1 MKRAA
6 IFLLVF
12 SLLAGL
18 TLTAEAASSYTL
30 PDALKNVP
38 RKAEELSIPG
48 ELPPYV
54 QITLWKVE
62 ENGAIRLELE
72 EPVPRLKIMEQNV
85 LEDVESTIFTK
96 KNASVADA
104 HQVGKED
111 PVFSVKMIWKL
122 GEMDYIRTYDTWSG
136 SLRFSG
142 CSASEEVD
150 PAGFEPY
157 TSVKRT
163 LSFGE
168 AGNPICE
175 TWQLEGEKDR
185 FTRSV
190 YYDNDGRFFSM
201 TQAWESVKPGD
212 YQVITETDKAGN
224 LTALT
229 VNDKKNSFCAKSVTV
244 SSNPQAALF
253 LSVETVDQ
261 NSFDEQIEKK
271 YPQLARGL
279 IDYDA
284 VGDDELDPEFL
295 AMFNLTRDSLGNF
308 GLANDPSTIT
318 DMGPSTTTDMGPS
331 TTTDMGPS
339 TTTDMGPSTTTDMGP
354 SASKDVPEDED
365 LGDLV
370 PIPANARIWALNF
383 GTLLKGQV
391 YAFITTDPVIVMK
404 DGKAALNPEAVDV
417 NGDPIRLK
425 KHKLTSPPIE
435 IPAAE

>member
-12 SLLAGL
+12 SMLAGL

-30 PDALKNVP
+30 PDALKTVP
-38 RKAEELSIPG
+38 QKTEGLSIPG

-54 QITLWKVE
+54 QITVWKVDD
-62 ENGAIRLELE
+62 ENGSIHLELE
-72 EPVPRLKIMEQNV
+72 EPVPRLKIMEQNI
-85 LEDVESTIFTK
+85 LEGVESTIFTK
-96 KNASVADA
+96 KNATAADA
-104 HQVGKED
+104 HRVGKED

-122 GEMDYIRTYDTWSG
+122 GDMDYVREYATWSG
-136 SLRFSG
+136 SLRFTD

-157 TSVKRT
+157 TSVSRT

-185 FTRSV
+185 FTRATH
-190 YYDNDGRFFSM
+190 YDNDGRFFSM
-201 TQAWESVKPGD
+201 TQAWESVKPGE

-229 VNDKKNSFCAKSVTV
+229 VKDKKNSFFAKSVQV
-244 SSNPQAALF
+244 SSNPQAATF
-253 LSVETVDQ
+253 LSIETV
-261 NSFDEQIEKK
+261 NPTSFDEQLEKN

-279 IDYDA
+279 IDYEA
-284 VGDDELDPEFL
+284 IGDDELDPDFL

-308 GLANDPSTIT
+308 GLAGDPSTITDMGPSTIT

-331 TTTDMGPS
+331 TSTDL
-339 TTTDMGPSTTTDMGP
+339 
-354 SASKDVPEDED
+354 PEDAD
-365 LGDLV
+365 IGDLV

-383 GTLLKGQV
+383 GTLMKGQV

-417 NGDPIRLK
+417 NGNPVKLK
-425 KHKLTSPPIE
+425 KHKVSSPPIE

>member
-6 IFLLVF
+6 IFLLVL

-18 TLTAEAASSYTL
+18 TLAAEAASSYTL
-30 PDALKNVP
+30 PDALKAVP
-38 RKAEELSIPG
+38 QNTEGLSIPG

-54 QITLWKVE
+54 QVTVWKVE
-62 ENGAIRLELE
+62 DNGAIHLELE
-72 EPVPRLKIMEQNV
+72 EPVPRLKIMEQNI
-85 LEDVESTIFTK
+85 LEGVESTIFTK
-96 KNASVADA
+96 KNATVADA
-104 HQVGKED
+104 HMVGKGD

-122 GEMDYIRTYDTWSG
+122 GDMDYIREYATWSG
-136 SLRFSG
+136 SLRFVD

-157 TSVKRT
+157 TSVVRT

-168 AGNPICE
+168 AGNPISE

-185 FTRSV
+185 FTRV
-190 YYDNDGRFFSM
+190 TYYDNNGKLYSM
-201 TQAWESVKPGD
+201 TQAWDSVKAGE
-212 YQVITETDKAGN
+212 YQVLTETDKAGN

-229 VNDKKNSFCAKSVTV
+229 VKDKKNSFFAKSVPV
-244 SSNPQAALF
+244 SGNLQAATL
-253 LSVETVDQ
+253 LSIETVNQ
-261 NSFDEQIEKK
+261 NSFDDQLAKK

-279 IDYDA
+279 IDYEA

-308 GLANDPSTIT
+308 GLADPSTIT
-318 DMGPSTTTDMGPS
+318 DMGPSTITDIGPS
-331 TTTDMGPS
+331 TLTDIGPS
-339 TTTDMGPSTTTDMGP
+339 TSTNL
-354 SASKDVPEDED
+354 PEDTDAE
-365 LGDLV
+365 DLV

-383 GTLLKGQV
+383 GTLMKGDV

-404 DGKAALNPEAVDV
+404 DGKAVMNPDAVDV
-417 NGDPIRLK
+417 NGDPVKLK
-425 KHKLTSPPIE
+425 KSKLTTPPIE